1 MEAETQ
7 LWNHTTGY
15 IKSMTVQCAIEL
27 GIADAIHSH
36 GSPMTLVDLVAGL
49 GIPKEKASFLSR
61 LMRMLVHLGYFK
73 EDEQG
78 RYWLTPLSDFL
89 VKKNPFNAASYVF
102 FFNNPMIVDPWR
114 HMNAWFK
121 SAGTSTSTPFAFAH
135 GGKEMYQVAAE
146 NPRGFGKLLNEAM
159 GGDSWLFGKVLVS
172 KCKSD
177 FEGLSSI
184 VDVGGNTGVTAKAI
198 AEAFPDIKCTVFDLP
213 HVIEQKEDDDQ
224 FANLDYV
231 SGDMF
236 NQVPSAD
243 AVFLKWVLIDWGDES
258 CLQILKECKKAA
270 RKKVM
275 IVDHV
280 RGHESCMDASNT
292 ETLLLVDLANMAAI
306 EGVIRNE
313 QEWDKLF
320 HEAGFSSYTITPIH
334 GYRTLIQLF
343 P

>member
-1 MEAETQ
+1 
-7 LWNHTTGY
+7 
-15 IKSMTVQCAIEL
+15 MTVQCAIEL

-121 SAGTSTSTPFAFAH
+121 SAGTNEIGTSTPFAFAH

-146 NPRGFGKLLNEAM
+146 NPRGFGKLLNEA
-159 GGDSWLFGKVLVS
+159 
-172 KCKSD
+172 
-177 FEGLSSI
+177 GLSSI